1 MLPSP
6 YKFTILTTMQLINN
20 KRFWRLFPI
29 LQVLIFILVAC
40 SESLQPKPFST
51 IFELPIGSKKL
62 FAEIAI
68 TDTQKACGLMFRT
81 SLAPNGAMV
90 FVYDAPQKASFW
102 MKNTEIPLDIA
113 FLNKDGEITEI
124 KKLYP
129 NNLNPV
135 ISASKNILFCI
146 ETNQDW
152 FANNGVSVGD
162 KLNMNVFRKALE
174 SRKMAE

>member
-20 KRFWRLFPI
+20 KKFWRLFPI
-29 LQVLIFILVAC
+29 LQVLILSLVAC

-51 IFELPIGSKKL
+51 IFELPIGTKKL

-68 TDTQKACGLMFRT
+68 TDSQKACGLMFRT
-81 SLAPNGAMV
+81 SLAPDGAMV
-90 FVYDAPQKASFW
+90 FVYDTPQKASFW
-102 MKNTEIPLDIA
+102 MKNTQIPLDIA
-113 FLNKDGEITEI
+113 FLNKNGEITEI

-135 ISASKNILFCI
+135 MSASENIFFCI

-152 FANNGVSVGD
+152 FANNGISVGD
-162 KLNMNVFRKALE
+162 KLDMKIFKTALE
-174 SRKMAE
+174 TRKMAE